1 MGDFNMI
8 PENKNLTD
16 FCKMNKF
23 EHLLLKPTCFKSLLP
38 STIDFLSTDLK
49 QSFVRSD
56 VYETGISDD
65 HLSSKENFC

>member
-1 MGDFNMI
+1 
-8 PENKNLTD
+8 
-16 FCKMNKF
+16 MNKF
-23 EHLLLKPTCFKSLLP
+23 EPLILKPACFKSLLP